1 MCDIVQQHEGGTK
14 MTAYYPLVLRS
25 SSLWDRTRGGLSARH
40 VSNEHAY
47 RRHSRDPGVSAEHE
61 YGNQQA
67 GIGFG
72 RMIAEVGEPGNGP
85 PKDEIVGWRRVGN
98 R

>member
-25 SSLWDRTRGGLSARH
+25 SLWDRTGGGPSARH